1 MSSTFYFTSS
11 VCYFVLAMATEWLTH
26 MHIGIVGT
34 SEKPCMLDKIMTSYK
49 VASTAARMTL
59 VLSFKGS

>member
-1 MSSTFYFTSS
+1 
-11 VCYFVLAMATEWLTH
+11 MATEWLTH